1 MNSMTIPNLTYR
13 TVVRAYPLALL
24 GAAVLLLWMAQ
35 RHQNARREYASLQH
49 AFTSFFHSAKGEAES
64 AFSGGDFQK
73 TAALLDPTGSSA
85 SADPGALLL
94 RARSLECLGYFSEAA
109 TLYTKLETLP
119 GKRLAV
125 VRGRVF
131 CQRMSSERGSAGAPS
146 RQVLYRIH
154 DELMRR
160 GDITT
165 ARFIARKLLPDT
177 QPLRDS
183 LLALLRTMD
192 ASAAITASNESGCM
206 DVKISRWQPAMLDLL
221 RDLPIGNLSISE
233 CGVSEMRALADLD
246 IVSLDLVGN
255 RVSDLTA
262 LRSLSLRRLRL
273 DDTNVADVRPL
284 AGMPLRELH
293 IAHTMI
299 SSIQALALC
308 PLQKLDL
315 SWTAVRSIEPLR
327 GMELRELDLSH
338 TRVTDISALAGM
350 PIERLDLSHTSVHD
364 LRALAGAQLKSLCLA
379 GTAVKDL
386 DVVANMP
393 LTELDLRGCEL
404 LNDLQVLT
412 QCKSLERVYLPRQ
425 IKIPAGRW
433 QLPRLRFV
441 EYERRSEGAIAQK

>member
-1 MNSMTIPNLTYR
+1 MNIPNLTCR
-13 TVVRAYPLALL
+13 TIARAYPLALV

-35 RHQNARREYASLQH
+35 RHQHAREEYATLQH
-49 AFTSFFHSAKGEAES
+49 AFSSFFHSTKGEAEV
-64 AFSGGDFQK
+64 AFAAGDFQK
-73 TAALLDPTGSSA
+73 TAALLNPTGSKA

-109 TLYTKLETLP
+109 TIYTKLETLP
-119 GKRLAV
+119 GKRLNV
-125 VRGRVF
+125 VRGKVF

-160 GDITT
+160 GDFAT
-165 ARFIARKLLPDT
+165 ARFIAHKLLPDT

-183 LLALLRTMD
+183 LLALLRQMD
-192 ASAAITASNESGCM
+192 LRAEISASPEAGSM
-206 DVKISRWQPAMLDLL
+206 DVTLVHWQPAMLELL
-221 RDLPIGNLSISE
+221 RDLPIGNLNIAQ
-233 CGVSEMRALADLD
+233 CDKTEMRALAELD
-246 IVSLDLVGN
+246 IASLNLMGN
-255 RVSDLTA
+255 RVSDITS
-262 LRSLSLRRLRL
+262 LRTLSLRRLHL
-273 DDTNVADVRPL
+273 NDTNIADVRPL

-293 IAHTMI
+293 LAHTMI

-338 TRVTDISALAGM
+338 TRVSDLSALAGM
-350 PIERLDLSHTSVHD
+350 PIERLDLSHTAVHD
-364 LRALAGAQLKSLCLA
+364 LRPLAGAHITSLCLA
-379 GTAVKDL
+379 NTAVKDL
-386 DVVANMP
+386 EVVAKMP

-404 LNDLQVLT
+404 LNDLHALAD
-412 QCKSLERVYLPRQ
+412 CKNLERVYLPRH
-425 IKIPAGRW
+425 IKIPADRW

-441 EYERRSEGAIAQK
+441 EYDRHTEATIAAK